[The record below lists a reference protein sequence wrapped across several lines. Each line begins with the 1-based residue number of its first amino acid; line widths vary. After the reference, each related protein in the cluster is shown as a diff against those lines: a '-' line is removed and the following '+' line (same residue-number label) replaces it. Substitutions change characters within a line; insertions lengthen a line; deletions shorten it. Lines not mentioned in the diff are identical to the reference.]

1 MSAIPAPVQ
10 QVLQAR
16 QQATLQ
22 KVDVAVVGKQLD
34 AQKQTGD
41 AINSLLEQVVDVQK
55 QISKG
60 HLDVRV

>member
-1 MSAIPAPVQ
+1 MSPIPAPVQ

-22 KVDVAVVGKQLD
+22 KVDVAVAGKQMD

-41 AINSLLEQVVDVQK
+41 AINAMLEQVVDVQK
-55 QISKG
+55 QIAKG